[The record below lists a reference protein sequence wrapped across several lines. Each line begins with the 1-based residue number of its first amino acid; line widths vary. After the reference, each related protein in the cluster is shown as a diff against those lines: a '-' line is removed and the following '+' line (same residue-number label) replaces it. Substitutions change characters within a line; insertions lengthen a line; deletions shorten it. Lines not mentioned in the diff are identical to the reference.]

1 MNHLL
6 LSVLVL
12 ASTNSIKGRS
22 KRQGV
27 SVVQGTLIRQLD
39 DPNGASTASIPIPQ
53 SDQENVMV
61 RPPNLAQD
69 ETDDPTTVD
78 PLDSN
83 GSGNTISEP
92 TVASPI
98 STISEPT
105 VALTLAPSML
115 NTAGNAPVS
124 TISEPTMAPPVFET
138 GTNRPV
144 NSISDSPIAPTTFPS
159 MPETGDNAPVSLLS
173 KQPIAPAMVP
183 STVFSPAITPWP
195 SSEGPWS
202 PAPTPTEY
210 QLISHLPS
218 NIPSDLPSRFL
229 SPSPTRQQTTLAT
242 MYPTDLPSSSSPDSP
257 TWEPTPYPTQGSRP
271 SPTMDPTDLP
281 SSLSTD
287 LPTWEPTPYVT
298 QGSWPSPTIDPTDLS
313 SPSSTDVPTWEPTPY
328 VTQGSWP
335 SPSKDP
341 TREPSRITTDTP
353 SSMSSG
359 NMSSVFPS
367 ASALPTSSAFVTI
380 RIDENGNPIGDG
392 DGGNSTDQNG
402 GLNGGE
408 VALLSECAGQPAN
421 ETGASTN
428 VLEFQYVMILKPAIS
443 ADSVVMEIEPILH
456 RQIGVEFLTCDMQE
470 QRKLQQATNDT
481 PFTVMDLSSLPM
493 DKVAGFACADDDLQS
508 SDDGFNCFVVD
519 AGFTSKMLFSAS
531 PGEVLK
537 TIASFLTELMASE
550 RWRDANQ
557 NIQRLAFR
565 GFRDDMVTVAP
576 TPSPD
581 DENDPN
587 GAKGQLYNK
596 PMDEGFLDEGSGPT
610 LPVDGVPS
618 FIVIQDDESKDSSGY
633 GATANVVASYHE
645 SMAAWGH
652 DSRTCKSTTCAECQA
667 DKLLVPTFVPADVMK
682 AQIKRDL
689 APLRPP
695 RPRPGFIPKDTVEL

>member
-1 MNHLL
+1 
-6 LSVLVL
+6 
-12 ASTNSIKGRS
+12 
-22 KRQGV
+22 
-27 SVVQGTLIRQLD
+27 
-39 DPNGASTASIPIPQ
+39 
-53 SDQENVMV
+53 
-61 RPPNLAQD
+61 
-69 ETDDPTTVD
+69 
-78 PLDSN
+78 
-83 GSGNTISEP
+83 
-92 TVASPI
+92 
-98 STISEPT
+98 
-105 VALTLAPSML
+105 
-115 NTAGNAPVS
+115 
-124 TISEPTMAPPVFET
+124 MAF
-138 GTNRPV
+138 
-144 NSISDSPIAPTTFPS
+144 A
-159 MPETGDNAPVSLLS
+159 
-173 KQPIAPAMVP
+173 
-183 STVFSPAITPWP
+183 
-195 SSEGPWS
+195 
-202 PAPTPTEY
+202 
-210 QLISHLPS
+210 
-218 NIPSDLPSRFL
+218 
-229 SPSPTRQQTTLAT
+229 
-242 MYPTDLPSSSSPDSP
+242 
-257 TWEPTPYPTQGSRP
+257 
-271 SPTMDPTDLP
+271 
-281 SSLSTD
+281 
-287 LPTWEPTPYVT
+287 
-298 QGSWPSPTIDPTDLS
+298 
-313 SPSSTDVPTWEPTPY
+313 
-328 VTQGSWP
+328 
-335 SPSKDP
+335 SKDP

-689 APLRPP
+689 APLAAAAQARLYTQGHCRIVGIHDCVPS
-695 RPRPGFIPKDTVEL
+695 RFCAINVLFYNTK